1 MFALVRPADVGSRR
15 SGSTSR
21 GRKSVGSRPLPDDD
35 AVPVCLSCGVC
46 CFSRMPMYVRVTGD
60 DYERLGDRA
69 AELVWFDNN
78 RAYMRMLDGRCA
90 ALHVDENARRFVCT
104 AYDVRPTTCRELAR
118 GSPQCLGERASKAE
132 RPGQALDRISRLDLG
147 DNHTQIRRRRSAALA
162 VAPSIKGPWSTA
174 RSPAAKLGTV
184 AARFDLARFHHA
196 QNETHDGFAAA
207 LRQLGAGRKTSH
219 WVWYVFPQ
227 LRGCSARLRWRSATG
242 WTGPARAW
250 LT

>member
-1 MFALVRPADVGSRR
+1 
-15 SGSTSR
+15 
-21 GRKSVGSRPLPDDD
+21 LPDDD